1 MRRRKTVKDQ
11 DGNVVNGTVV
21 EVTESTERF
30 GQTKLEDGTIIKT
43 KLTVIE
49 VIRLDNKWDSNNNP
63 AYIVQSQ
70 NVVAVVES
78 PESLK
83 RKVQ

>member
-1 MRRRKTVKDQ
+1 MERRKKVKDQ

-21 EVTESTERF
+21 DVAESTERF
-30 GQTKLEDGTIIKT
+30 GQVKLEDGTIIRAR
-43 KLTVIE
+43 LTVIE
-49 VIRLDNKWDSNNNP
+49 AIRLDNSWDSNGNP
-63 AYIVQSQ
+63 TYIVQSQ
-70 NVVAVVES
+70 NIVTVVDS